1 MKLYPRLCLVIFKN
15 PVLYMQLKK
24 RFKCIMCWK
33 KEYILFPLP
42 QIAISNYYVEKLKFF
57 IHMLLFAEILEYGIL
72 AINEFP
78 SKCSFVFYANTKC
91 AFCSW
96 NSFLRVCSAK
106 RLPDTL
112 WRNWAGVTY
121 FITCLS
127 IGREVCSKLHK
138 DYKRYVLKY
147 LRFYL
152 IFN

>member
-1 MKLYPRLCLVIFKN
+1 
-15 PVLYMQLKK
+15 MQLKK

-72 AINEFP
+72 AINEFL
-78 SKCSFVFYANTKC
+78 SKCSFLFVCLFVFLMQIQNVP
-91 AFCSW
+91 FCSW
-96 NSFLRVCSAK
+96 NSFLRVYSAK

-138 DYKRYVLKY
+138 DYKICFEILEI
-147 LRFYL
+147 LSN
-152 IFN
+152 FN

>member
-1 MKLYPRLCLVIFKN
+1 
-15 PVLYMQLKK
+15 MQLKK

-72 AINEFP
+72 AINEFL
-78 SKCSFVFYANTKC
+78 SKCSFLFVCLFVFLMQIQNVP
-91 AFCSW
+91 FCSW

-106 RLPDTL
+106 RLSDTL

-138 DYKRYVLKY
+138 DYKICFEILEI
-147 LRFYL
+147 LSN
-152 IFN
+152 FN